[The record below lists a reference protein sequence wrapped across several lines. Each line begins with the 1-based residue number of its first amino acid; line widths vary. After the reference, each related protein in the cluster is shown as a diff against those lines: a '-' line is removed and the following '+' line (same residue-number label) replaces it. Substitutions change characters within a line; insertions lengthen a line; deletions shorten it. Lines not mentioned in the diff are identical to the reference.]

1 LIKED
6 RPSAEEQSSISLSNR
21 VCDCHPIAL
30 TTQGETTMMQN
41 SLSRRSFLRS
51 MAMGA
56 GVVALAACVP
66 AAPAPAGGE
75 AAGAESGAAPA
86 ADVITLAWWDYMG
99 DPATSANG
107 KAVQTQLAKYNELQS
122 KVKVERTDIPFAD
135 LKQKLLQGAA
145 AGQLPD
151 TVIIDNPDHSS
162 FAALGV
168 MADLTDR
175 IATWG
180 KSGDYFP
187 GPWASTVYQ
196 EKNYGVPDNSNCLV
210 QWYNKAFT
218 EPAGVAAPTT
228 WDELRAT
235 AQTLTEGDRFG
246 IAMSAV
252 KSEEGTFQWLP
263 FLWMTGEDLATLDSD
278 GGRSAMQLWV
288 DLVTNGNMSPGVISW
303 TQGDVLGQ
311 FQNGKAAIMVNGP
324 WQIPTLRADNP
335 DLQWDVATLPEEK
348 QGASIL
354 GGENQAIVKDS
365 KNLDAAWELMA
376 WRQEPENLK
385 AYLIEAGKLPSM
397 ATLATDEAWTTDPVI
412 KVFMDQLKVAKPRA
426 YGPKYPEISA
436 AIQDMMQATISGQ
449 TPVDTAVADAA
460 AKIKPL
466 LP

>member
-1 LIKED
+1 
-6 RPSAEEQSSISLSNR
+6 
-21 VCDCHPIAL
+21 
-30 TTQGETTMMQN
+30 MMQN
-41 SLSRRSFLRS
+41 SVSRRSFLRGV
-51 MAMGA
+51 AMSA
-56 GVVALAACVP
+56 GVLALAACAP
-66 AAPAPAGGE
+66 ATAPAGSQAE
-75 AAGAESGAAPA
+75 APAAGDSGAAA
-86 ADVITLAWWDYMG
+86 APVALLWWDYMG
-99 DPATSANG
+99 DSTSANG
-107 KAVQTQLAKYNELQS
+107 SAVDTQLAKYNEMQS
-122 KVKVERTDIPFAD
+122 NVKVERTNIPFAD

-168 MADLTDR
+168 LADLTDR
-175 IATWG
+175 ITTWG
-180 KSGDYFP
+180 KGGDYFP
-187 GPWASTVYQ
+187 GPWASTVFQ
-196 EKNYGVPDNSNCLV
+196 DKNYGVPDNSNCLV
-210 QWYNKAFT
+210 QWYNKAIT
-218 EPAGVAAPTT
+218 DAAGVGAPKT

-263 FLWMTGEDLATLDSD
+263 FLWMTGEDLGTLDSD
-278 GGRSAMQLWV
+278 GGRKAMQLWV
-288 DLVTNGNMSPGVISW
+288 DLVQDGSMSPGIISW

-311 FQNGKAAIMVNGP
+311 FQNDKAAMMVNGP
-324 WQIPTLRADNP
+324 WQIPTLKRDNP

-354 GGENQAIVKDS
+354 GGENHAIVKDS
-365 KNLDAAWELMA
+365 KNVDAAWELMA

-385 AYLIEAGKLPSM
+385 AYLVQAGKLPSR
-397 ATLATDEAWTTDPVI
+397 ATLATDEAWTSDPVI

-426 YGPKYPEISA
+426 YGPKYPEISNA
-436 AIQDMMQATISGQ
+436 VQEMMQATISGQ
-449 TPVDTAVADAA
+449 ATVDAAVADAA

>member
-1 LIKED
+1 
-6 RPSAEEQSSISLSNR
+6 
-21 VCDCHPIAL
+21 
-30 TTQGETTMMQN
+30 
-41 SLSRRSFLRS
+41 
-51 MAMGA
+51 MGA
-56 GVVALAACVP
+56 GVVALAACAPAP
-66 AAPAPAGGE
+66 AAPAGGQ
-75 AAGAESGAAPA
+75 AAPA
-86 ADVITLAWWDYMG
+86 EGEGGAAAVTLATMTWWDYMG
-99 DPATSANG
+99 DSTSANG
-107 KAVQTQLAKYNELQS
+107 AAVDTQLAKYNESQGA
-122 KVKVERTDIPFAD
+122 VKVERTNIPFAD

-168 MADLTDR
+168 LADLTDR
-175 IATWG
+175 VTTWG

-187 GPWASTVYQ
+187 GPWASTVFQ
-196 EKNYGVPDNSNCLV
+196 DKNYGVPDNSNCLV

-218 EPAGVAAPTT
+218 DPAGVQPPTN
-228 WDELRAT
+228 WDELQAA
-235 AQTLTEGDRFG
+235 AQALTEGDRFG
-246 IAMSAV
+246 IALSAV

-278 GGRSAMQLWV
+278 GGRKAMQLWV
-288 DLVTNGNMSPGVISW
+288 DLVNNGNMSPGIISW

-311 FQNGKAAIMVNGP
+311 FQNAKAAMMVNGP
-324 WQIPTLRADNP
+324 WQIPVLKRDNP
-335 DLQWDVATLPEEK
+335 DLDWGVATLPVEK

-365 KNLDAAWELMA
+365 PNLDAAWDLMV

-385 AYLIEAGKLPSM
+385 EYLVQAGKLPSM
-397 ATLATDEAWTTDPVI
+397 ATLATDEAWTSDPVI
-412 KVFMDQLKVAKPRA
+412 AVFMDQLKVAKPRA

-449 TPVDTAVADAA
+449 APVDTAVAEAA
-460 AKIKPL
+460 AKITPL

>member
-1 LIKED
+1 
-6 RPSAEEQSSISLSNR
+6 
-21 VCDCHPIAL
+21 
-30 TTQGETTMMQN
+30 MMQN
-41 SLSRRSFLRS
+41 SLSRRSFLRGA
-51 MAMGA
+51 AMGA
-56 GVVALAACVP
+56 GVLALSACAAP
-66 AAPAPAGGE
+66 PAPSGGQAAPAEGE
-75 AAGAESGAAPA
+75 GGAAA
-86 ADVITLAWWDYMG
+86 AAAPVTLTWWDYMG
-99 DPATSANG
+99 DSTSANG
-107 KAVQTQLAKYNELQS
+107 AAVDSQLAKYNESQTA
-122 KVKVERTDIPFAD
+122 VKVERTNIPFAD

-168 MADLTDR
+168 LADLTDR
-175 IATWG
+175 ITTWD

-187 GPWASTVYQ
+187 GPWASTVFQ
-196 EKNYGVPDNSNCLV
+196 DKNYGVPDNSNCLV

-218 EPAGVAAPTT
+218 DLAGVQPPKT
-228 WDELRAT
+228 WDELTAT
-235 AQTLTEGDRFG
+235 AAALTEGDRFG
-246 IAMSAV
+246 LALSAV

-278 GGRSAMQLWV
+278 GGRKAMQLWV
-288 DLVTNGNMSPGVISW
+288 DLVQNGNMSPGIISW

-311 FQNGKAAIMVNGP
+311 FQNGKAAMMVNGP
-324 WQIPTLRADNP
+324 WQIPVLKRDNP
-335 DLQWDVATLPEEK
+335 DLVWDVATLPEEK

-354 GGENQAIVKDS
+354 GGENMAIVKDT

-376 WRQEPENLK
+376 WRQEPDNLK
-385 AYLIEAGKLPSM
+385 EYLVQAGKLPSM

-412 KVFMDQLKVAKPRA
+412 KVFMDQLKVAKPRN

-436 AIQDMMQATISGQ
+436 AVQDMMQATISGQ
-449 TPVDTAVADAA
+449 APVDTAVADAA

>member
-1 LIKED
+1 
-6 RPSAEEQSSISLSNR
+6 
-21 VCDCHPIAL
+21 
-30 TTQGETTMMQN
+30 MMQN
-41 SLSRRSFLRS
+41 SLSRRSFLRGA
-51 MAMGA
+51 AMGA
-56 GVVALAACVP
+56 GVLALAACAAP
-66 AAPAPAGGE
+66 PAPSGGQAAPAEGE
-75 AAGAESGAAPA
+75 GGAAA
-86 ADVITLAWWDYMG
+86 AAAPVTLTWWDYMG
-99 DPATSANG
+99 DSTSANG
-107 KAVQTQLAKYNELQS
+107 AAVDSQLAKYNESQTA
-122 KVKVERTDIPFAD
+122 VKVERTNIPFAD

-168 MADLTDR
+168 LADLTDR
-175 IATWG
+175 ITTWG

-187 GPWASTVYQ
+187 GPWASTVFQ
-196 EKNYGVPDNSNCLV
+196 DKNYGVPDNSNCLV

-218 EPAGVAAPTT
+218 DPAGVQPPKT
-228 WDELRAT
+228 WDELTAT
-235 AQTLTEGDRFG
+235 AAALTEGDRFG
-246 IAMSAV
+246 LALSAV

-278 GGRSAMQLWV
+278 GGRKAMQLWV
-288 DLVTNGNMSPGVISW
+288 DLVQNGNMSPGIISW

-311 FQNGKAAIMVNGP
+311 FQNGKAAMMVNGP
-324 WQIPTLRADNP
+324 WQIPVLKRDNP
-335 DLQWDVATLPEEK
+335 DLVWDVATLPEEK

-354 GGENQAIVKDS
+354 GGENMAIVKDT

-376 WRQEPENLK
+376 WRQEPDNLK
-385 AYLIEAGKLPSM
+385 EYLVQAGKLPSM

-412 KVFMDQLKVAKPRA
+412 KVFMDQLKVAKPRN

-436 AIQDMMQATISGQ
+436 AVQDMMQATISGQ
-449 TPVDTAVADAA
+449 APVDTAVADAA